1 MAGMKYNF
9 NKVTSR
15 AGTDAAKW
23 ETIQSEADAHV
34 HIRTGRFF
42 GEEAAIPMWIADMD
56 FAAPQPVIEALAARV
71 KHGIYGYTERS
82 ATYGRAVANWMK
94 SRHGWEM
101 QPEWIVTTAGVVP
114 ALAMLARTFLQPGEK
129 AIIQTPVYFPFRMV
143 LELNDIQVVE
153 NPLLFE
159 DGRYHMD
166 FDDLAA
172 KVRDPQTKMLI
183 LCSPH
188 NPVGRVWSR
197 DELTRLAEICRA
209 NDVLVVSD
217 EIHGDLTF
225 APFTLFGTLS
235 DDFTQNAVIT
245 TAASKTFNLAGLAT
259 SNIIIPNASLR
270 EKFEKYLLKNA
281 IFGTNLF
288 GRLATETAYAH
299 AADWL
304 DQLLDYLSGTLDFM
318 EKYFAKHIPQ
328 IRMIRPEGTYLVW
341 LDCRALG
348 LDSQSLPRFFL
359 DRARVYLEDG
369 SVFGTAGEG
378 FLRMNIATPRKL
390 VKEALR
396 RMRDA
401 VEKNGLQ

>member
-1 MAGMKYNF
+1 
-9 NKVTSR
+9 
-15 AGTDAAKW
+15 
-23 ETIQSEADAHV
+23 
-34 HIRTGRFF
+34 
-42 GEEAAIPMWIADMD
+42 
-56 FAAPQPVIEALAARV
+56 
-71 KHGIYGYTERS
+71 
-82 ATYGRAVANWMK
+82 MK
-94 SRHGWEM
+94 SRHGWEI

-129 AIIQTPVYFPFRMV
+129 TIIQTPVYFPFRMV

-153 NPLLFE
+153 NSLLFE
-159 DGRYHMD
+159 DGRYKMD
-166 FDDLAA
+166 FDDLAVKA
-172 KVRDPQTKMLI
+172 RDPQTKMLI

-225 APFTLFGTLS
+225 TPFASFGTLG
-235 DDFTQNAVIT
+235 DEFTQNAVIT

-288 GRLATETAYAH
+288 GRLATETAYTH

-328 IRMIRPEGTYLVW
+328 IRMIRPEGTYLAW

-359 DRARVYLEDG
+359 DHARVYLEDG

-396 RMRDA
+396 RMREA
-401 VEKNGLQ
+401 VEEFEKGKSDVK